1 MEVFLKYY
9 TMKKFKLLLILLAI
23 NSVAI
28 YQIGASVINIPADF
42 PNIQAGINIAVDGDT
57 VLVQPGNYIEN
68 INFNGKN
75 IVVGSLFLITHDTAY
90 ISQTIIDGNENG
102 SVVTFNSGEELS
114 SKITGFTI
122 TNGYSNNYPIHGGG
136 GVKCV
141 NSSPTIENNIIK
153 ENICDLYIHGGGIY
167 CENSNSHILNNAI
180 CYNEGAYYGGGIYVS
195 DASSV
200 LIKGNIIYNNIT
212 ESGLSVDGGGGICLE
227 GNEGYCIIENTTI
240 YNNIVEWGWGG
251 GIYCFNNFNLTIE
264 NVTIF
269 NNSAP
274 TGGGIYCHYNSNPSL
289 ENVTISNNTAYAGG
303 GICCQDNC
311 NPCLI
316 NCIMWNNSPQEIFF
330 TDYYYYPNTIT
341 IAYSDIEGG
350 IEAIDTN
357 NNGTV
362 NWLEGNI
369 DADPLFANS
378 ANGDYHLTWDNYP
391 IPDETKSPCIDTGD
405 PSSPFDPDG
414 TIADMG
420 AFYFDQSQTFIEIS
434 GPQSGVWPAG
444 NTYHAIGDISVSIG
458 DTLIIEPGVIIKF
471 MDYYSFN
478 ISGSLFAVGTE
489 ADPIFFTSGQPN
501 INPGDWNEIKFEET
515 SNDNSMISYVTIEYA
530 SFGIYCYESSPFIN
544 NNTISNNSY
553 DGMYC
558 SNNSSPFI
566 NNNTISNNNY
576 DGICCGDFSSP
587 TIISNNIFSNN
598 SYGIYSF
605 TSSFSTIS
613 NNTISNNGLGIWC
626 YNSSPTINNNII
638 SDNNDIGILCFYSSP
653 SISNNTITNNP
664 YGIDC
669 YESSP
674 PINKNTIINNS
685 IGINCYNISSPAISN
700 NTISNNVNGIDC
712 RVSSFPLI
720 VNNILYENAYGI
732 NAETTPSS
740 LEFNLFFENNTTAIG
755 DGLPVDFGEIVS
767 VNANNDPCDSY
778 MNLFMDPDFVDPG
791 NFNFHLME
799 NSPCIDAGN
808 PDPIFC
814 DPDGTI
820 ADIGAFYFNHSQVT
834 QAIILSSGF
843 SFVSSHILPENPDML
858 IVIADVLNENF
869 DFVRNSQGQTLR
881 KIGPNWVNGIG
892 DWIVDEGYLVKM
904 FADDSFSIDGTL
916 VDPITPIPV
925 ESGFQFISYFPENSM
940 DAILAF
946 ATIIND
952 DLDFIRD
959 SEGTMIRKIGPNWVN
974 GLGDCQPGEGYLI
987 KMFTDGVLI
996 YPGFSSFTCGD
1007 PFTDPRDEQ
1016 TYTTVQIGDQCWMAE
1031 NLNIGTMINGSEN
1044 MTVNGVIEKYC
1055 YDNEYANCDEYGGL
1069 YQWNEIMEYVTDTA
1083 VQGICPEGWYVPTD
1097 LEWKVLEG
1105 TVDSQ
1110 YPVGDPI
1117 WNNTGLRG
1125 YDAGLNLK
1133 STSGWYGGGNGSG
1146 LFGYKALFGGYRNFN
1161 SSFLDL
1167 TYIAT
1172 FWSSS
1177 ESNADNALF
1186 RSLFYNTALVYRDY
1200 TNKDSGFSV
1209 RCVQD
1214 NSTTLTDGRSPFDNL
1229 SIQEKDLSYELTGQ
1243 KLKNLAAP
1251 NFLFEGGN
1259 PADPVYTIYV
1269 EGLEIGDEV
1278 AAYDGDIIVGALKV
1292 NSEEAFDNEM
1302 PIFSSLTNGTG
1313 YKNGNPITLKV
1324 WSENKLLSAS
1334 FTMEAI
1340 YDSYVSDV
1348 YPEGDG
1354 KFSVV
1359 NIDKGSIKKD
1369 GETIFVYPNPSKGI
1383 FNISV
1388 EGIKGD
1394 ILIKVFDL
1402 RGKEYF
1408 NFELNGSTSTQLDLR
1423 ELPAGVY
1430 FISFSGKDFNDV
1442 KKIVIK

>member
-420 AFYFDQSQTFIEIS
+420 AYYFDQSQAFIEIS

-444 NTYHAIGDISVSIG
+444 NTYHVIGDISVPFG
-458 DTLIIEPGVIIKF
+458 DTLIIEPRVTIEF

-515 SNDNSMISYVTIEYA
+515 SNDNSMISYACIEYA
-530 SFGIYCYESSPFIN
+530 NVGIHCYESFPLICNNTIN
-544 NNTISNNSY
+544 NNDEMGIRCIDSY
-553 DGMYC
+553 
-558 SNNSSPFI
+558 PI
-566 NNNTISNNNY
+566 
-576 DGICCGDFSSP
+576 
-587 TIISNNIFSNN
+587 
-598 SYGIYSF
+598 
-605 TSSFSTIS
+605 
-613 NNTISNNGLGIWC
+613 
-626 YNSSPTINNNII
+626 INNNII
-638 SDNNDIGILCFYSSP
+638 SNNNDIGILCYSSSP
-653 SISNNTITNNP
+653 TISNNTITNNT

-669 YESSP
+669 YGSSP
-674 PINKNTIINNS
+674 PISKNTIINNS
-685 IGINCYNISSPAISN
+685 FGINCYNISSPAISN

-712 RVSSFPLI
+712 RISSFPSI

-740 LEFNLFFENNTTAIG
+740 LEFNLFFENTTTAIG

-767 VNANNDPCDSY
+767 VNANNDPCDPY
-778 MNLFMDPDFVDPG
+778 MNLFMDPDFVHPG
-791 NFNFHLME
+791 NFDFHLTE

-808 PDPIFC
+808 PDPLYY

-820 ADIGAFYFNHSQVT
+820 ADIGAFYFNQSQVNQQIT
-834 QAIILSSGF
+834 LSSGF
-843 SFVSSHILPENPDML
+843 SFVSSHIIPENPDML
-858 IVIADVLNENF
+858 IVVADVLNENF

-892 DWIVDEGYLVKM
+892 DWIIDEGYLVKM
-904 FADDSFSIDGTL
+904 FEDDSFTIEGTL
-916 VDPITPIPV
+916 IDPITPIPV
-925 ESGFQFISYFPENSM
+925 ETGFQFVSYFPETPM
-940 DAILAF
+940 DALIAF
-946 ATIIND
+946 ETIIGD
-952 DLDFIRD
+952 DLDFVRN
-959 SEGTMIRKIGPNWVN
+959 SQGLTLRKIGPNWVN
-974 GLGDCQPGEGYLI
+974 GLGDCQPGEGYLV
-987 KMFTDGVLI
+987 KMFAEGVLV
-996 YPGFSSFTCGD
+996 YPGSSSFTCGD
-1007 PFTDPRDEQ
+1007 PFTDPRDDQ
-1016 TYTTVQIGDQCWMAE
+1016 IYNTVQIGDQCWMAE
-1031 NLNIGTMINGSEN
+1031 NLNIGIMINGSEE
-1044 MTVNGVIEKYC
+1044 MTDNGVIEKYC
-1055 YDNEYANCDEYGGL
+1055 YDNDPENCETYGGL
-1069 YQWNEIMEYVTDTA
+1069 YQWDEMMEYVTDTA
-1083 VQGICPEGWYVPTD
+1083 VQGICPAGWHLHTD
-1097 LEWKVLEG
+1097 HEWKVLEG

-1117 WNNTGLRG
+1117 WNQTGYRG
-1125 YDAGLNLK
+1125 FDVGLNLK
-1133 STSGWYGGGNGSG
+1133 STSGWNESGNGSG
-1146 LFGYKALFGGYRNFN
+1146 LYGYEALPGGFRDYNGGFH
-1161 SSFLDL
+1161 FL
-1167 TYIAT
+1167 TYNAY

-1177 ESNADNALF
+1177 EYSSSYAWY
-1186 RSLFYNTALVYRDY
+1186 RSLYYGYDEVYRYYDY
-1200 TNKDSGFSV
+1200 KYYGFSV
-1209 RCVQD
+1209 RCLKD
-1214 NSTTLTDGRSPFDNL
+1214 NSKIDNLAVLENGRSFEL
-1229 SIQEKDLSYELTGQ
+1229 SDPKRKSNEAVHFVFK
-1243 KLKNLAAP
+1243 
-1251 NFLFEGGN
+1251 GGN
-1259 PADPVYTIYV
+1259 PADPVYSIYV

-1278 AAYDGDIIVGALKV
+1278 AAFDGDKLVGAVKIKSQNAFENELPV
-1292 NSEEAFDNEM
+1292 FSNLIYGQGYVEGNS
-1302 PIFSSLTNGTG
+1302 I
-1313 YKNGNPITLKV
+1313 ILKV
-1324 WSENKLLSAS
+1324 WSENKLIPAN
-1334 FTMEAI
+1334 FTMESI
-1340 YDSYVSDV
+1340 YNFYVSDV

-1354 KFSVV
+1354 KYSIVDFT
-1359 NIDKGSIKKD
+1359 KGGIENKE
-1369 GETIFVYPNPSKGI
+1369 ETISVFPNPSKGI

-1388 EGIKGD
+1388 EGIVGD
-1394 ILIKVFDL
+1394 IQIKVLDI
-1402 RGKEYF
+1402 RGKEYS
-1408 NFELNGSTSTQLDLR
+1408 NFELNGSVLTSVDLT
-1423 ELPAGVY
+1423 ELSAGVY
-1430 FISFSGKDFNDV
+1430 FIWFIGKDFNDV